1 MEANMINSIES
12 FEYTYSAKVQKEIDE
27 IRKKYLPKEEDKM
40 ETLRKM
46 DKDAEKPGMMTS
58 ITVGT
63 IGTLFLGV
71 GMCCTMIWNTATWI
85 FVLGVVLG
93 LLGLVI
99 ASQAYPMY
107 KKITKKQREKIAD
120 QILELSRELS
130 L

>member
-1 MEANMINSIES
+1 MKNMTNSEEC
-12 FEYTYSAKVQKEIDE
+12 FEYTYSAAMQKEIEE

-40 ETLRKM
+40 ETLRRM
-46 DKDAEKPGMMTS
+46 DREAEKPGMITS

-63 IGTLFLGV
+63 IGSLFLGV
-71 GMCCTMIWNTATWI
+71 GMCCTMVWGAITWI
-85 FVLGVVLG
+85 FVLGIVLG

-99 ASQAYPMY
+99 ISQAYPIY

-120 QILELSRELS
+120 QILELTKELS